1 MAVGDNQQPTEKHV
15 SNAVSAGYDGIE
27 IDAGE
32 GSSLEQALHEFQSP
46 SLAISHMTEV
56 LQATAKVIPTE
67 NIGIRFTPF
76 AIVDGDYLSSLLTS
90 YTALLE
96 AIKLDFP
103 SLGYVHFSGS
113 RTFDDFEYAENKSLD
128 PFRAVLTF
136 PHGITEPA
144 TGPLFVSSNG
154 YSADQAHETA
164 TRTNDLVCIGMASDG
179 CPDIISL
186 IRSRSSFRPAP
197 LLLSR
202 LSKVEGRFRQGKECT
217 FGWDPDQ
224 MARVADAMNEIDIFL
239 TEFHDSCW
247 FSCNGLGQPLV
258 QADAEVSKYD
268 TDFAEE
274 HTVPPTELQDFE
286 TRSSLAYL
294 KHILDSTLLTT
305 TTAIGLNKEVLDRCK
320 IYYRLTKQ
328 TSPAAIKVPIHLH
341 SHLLT
346 ATITSN
352 PGVRVYDF
360 AGALRQPGINGTTVM
375 GGTTLYRWSEG
386 KYLPTFHDVVKK
398 QDSVTIEAVL
408 NFTDKTE
415 VPRNGLGFFHDVEQ
429 IHEENSS
436 KAGDFGPMWDIIGE
450 RHRLG
455 HCRVGCDRVNGLS
468 VGNMLR

>member
-1 MAVGDNQQPTEKHV
+1 
-15 SNAVSAGYDGIE
+15 
-27 IDAGE
+27 
-32 GSSLEQALHEFQSP
+32 
-46 SLAISHMTEV
+46 MTEV
-56 LQATAKVIPTE
+56 LQATARVVPAE

-96 AIKLDFP
+96 AIKLDFS
-103 SLGYVHFSGS
+103 SLGYVHFSGCK
-113 RTFDDFEYAENKSLD
+113 TFDDFEYAERKSLD
-128 PFRAVLTF
+128 PFRAALAF
-136 PHGITEPA
+136 PDDITDPA
-144 TGPLFVSSNG
+144 AGPLFVSSNS
-154 YSADQAHETA
+154 YSGDQAHEIA

-186 IRSRSSFRPAP
+186 IRSRSAFRPAP

-202 LSKVEGRFRQGKECT
+202 LSKVEGRFRQGRECT
-217 FGWDPDQ
+217 FGWDPEQ
-224 MARVADAMNEIDIFL
+224 MIRVADAMNEIDMFL

-247 FSCNGLGQPLV
+247 FSSNELGQLLD
-258 QADAEVSKYD
+258 QADAGVFKYD
-268 TDFAEE
+268 HDFAEE
-274 HTVPPTELQDFE
+274 YTMLPAKIQDFE

-305 TTAIGLNKEVLDRCK
+305 TTAIGLSKEVLDRCK

-346 ATITSN
+346 ATIAST
-352 PGVRVYDF
+352 PGLRVYDF
-360 AGALRQPGINGTTVM
+360 GGALRQPGVNGTTVM

-398 QDSVTIEAVL
+398 QDTVTIEAVL
-408 NFTDKTE
+408 NFEDKTE

-429 IHEENSS
+429 IHEEDSA

-455 HCRVGCDRVNGLS
+455 YCGVGG
-468 VGNMLR
+468 M